1 MCPALSGLSAFCLHA
16 EMFLRGQWEML
27 VAVCCPG
34 LSCWGAGRSTH
45 VEGAEGLEGGCAG
58 FGVPGSYRN
67 RGVERQMCES
77 IFIHIFMICRLEC
90 CDAHYL
96 GMTLKTGVD

>member
-34 LSCWGAGRSTH
+34 LSCWGAGRSTQ
-45 VEGAEGLEGGCAG
+45 VEGAEGLETPRGRMCWLWGAG
-58 FGVPGSYRN
+58 EV
-67 RGVERQMCES
+67 
-77 IFIHIFMICRLEC
+77 
-90 CDAHYL
+90 
-96 GMTLKTGVD
+96 TGTEV